1 VHYGLGWNYR
11 LTNIQAALGIAQ
23 LKQLDK
29 FVKIKRKIGNKY
41 KSQLRNINHVLQPLK
56 KLKYCENIY
65 WVYGLVIKKESKL
78 KLDEIRKQLFKKGIE
93 TRNFFWPLNKQ
104 PILKK
109 MGYFKNQKFPVAEFL
124 GKNGFYIPTGLALTE
139 KQQNYVI
146 RNIKNVLKNE

>member
-1 VHYGLGWNYR
+1 M
-11 LTNIQAALGIAQ
+11 
-23 LKQLDK
+23 
-29 FVKIKRKIGNKY
+29 
-41 KSQLRNINHVLQPLK
+41 
-56 KLKYCENIY
+56 
-65 WVYGLVIKKESKL
+65 IKKESKL
-78 KLDEIRKQLFKKGIE
+78 KLDKIRKELFKKGIE

-146 RNIKNVLKNE
+146 RNIKDILKNEPKK